1 MEHLYLGINGNVVCI
16 KKSNGNEVWRTK
28 IKSGTIT
35 NVYYEDNHIYAHS
48 GGYLFCLKAA
58 NGKIKWENSL
68 KGLGYGSC
76 IIASEQQNSAFITN
90 QIAQQ
95 ASAAAGIAATG
106 AASGAASS

>member
-1 MEHLYLGINGNVVCI
+1 MEHLFLGVNGHVVCI
-16 KKSNGNEVWRTK
+16 NKSNGNEIWRTK
-28 IKSGTIT
+28 IKSGSIT
-35 NVYYEDNHIYAHS
+35 NVYYEDKFIYAHS

-76 IIASEQQNSAFITN
+76 IIASEQQNGALISS

-95 ASAAAGIAATG
+95 AGAAAGIAA
-106 AASGAASS
+106 SGAAVGAANS